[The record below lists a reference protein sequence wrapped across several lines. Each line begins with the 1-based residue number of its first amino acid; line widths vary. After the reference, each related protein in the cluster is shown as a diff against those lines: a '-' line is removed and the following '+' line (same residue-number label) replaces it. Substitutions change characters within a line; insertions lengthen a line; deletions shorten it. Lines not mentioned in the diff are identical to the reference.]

1 MICSQALLLSVLS
14 AITEGASLTNIITTN
29 ITTTNISSKNITTVV
44 EAAPLTGFSSIN
56 INSTDTMVPHDTT
69 AAYCALNPNH
79 TMCLHPGASPECRAK
94 TIGSGMSQDGKE
106 AILARHNDLRRRLA
120 KGEEAN
126 QPAASDMRELVWDE
140 ELERIAQRW
149 VDQCTPGHDSI
160 RTKLDS
166 SNVGQNAFQATTSQ
180 QLDKPALNDGLPAI
194 AQSWYDEVTQKGFS
208 SSNINPFVY
217 NSNTGHYTQV
227 VWAETHQVGC
237 ASIYYKEGQS
247 YQSLVVCNYSV
258 AGNGGGGSM
267 YTQGTAC
274 SACPAGT
281 ICNNS
286 LCKTA

>member
-1 MICSQALLLSVLS
+1 
-14 AITEGASLTNIITTN
+14 
-29 ITTTNISSKNITTVV
+29 
-44 EAAPLTGFSSIN
+44 
-56 INSTDTMVPHDTT
+56 
-69 AAYCALNPNH
+69 
-79 TMCLHPGASPECRAK
+79 MCLHTGASPECTAS
-94 TIGSGMSQDGKE
+94 TITKEMSQAGKD

-120 KGEEAN
+120 QGEEAN

-166 SNVGQNAFQATTSQ
+166 SNVGQNAFQLTTSQ
-180 QLDKPALNDGLPAI
+180 QLDETALNAGLPAI
-194 AQSWYDEVTQKGFS
+194 VQSWYDEVTQTGFS
-208 SSNINPFVY
+208 RNNISPFVY
-217 NSNTGHYTQV
+217 HNDTGHFTQV
-227 VWAETHQVGC
+227 VWAETHQIGC
-237 ASIYYKEGQS
+237 ASIYYKGGQSYQGQS

-281 ICNNS
+281 YCNNS
-286 LCKTA
+286 LCKAA